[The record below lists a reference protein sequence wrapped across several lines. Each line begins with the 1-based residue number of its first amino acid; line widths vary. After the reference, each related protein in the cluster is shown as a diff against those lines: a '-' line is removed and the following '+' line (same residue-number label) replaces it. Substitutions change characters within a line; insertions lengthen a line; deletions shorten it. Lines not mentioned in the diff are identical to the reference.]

1 MNDTPKPK
9 KQKISILCY
18 FDWIDTL
25 DSLSDKQS
33 SDLMKH
39 ILKYGKSLY
48 EGTEINPP
56 SDPFVKLAFQ
66 TMKGQ
71 IDRDFQSWLNKC
83 EQNKKNI
90 MKRYNKKE
98 DDSEFNPFNP

>member
-1 MNDTPKPK
+1 MVDNSKPK
-9 KQKISILCY
+9 TQKIGMVVY

-48 EGTEINPP
+48 EGTEIPPP

-71 IDRDFQSWLNKC
+71 LDRDYQKWLNKC
-83 EQNKKNI
+83 EQNKRNI
-90 MKRYNKKE
+90 MKRYNKDE
-98 DDSEFNPFNP
+98 SNFDPLNP